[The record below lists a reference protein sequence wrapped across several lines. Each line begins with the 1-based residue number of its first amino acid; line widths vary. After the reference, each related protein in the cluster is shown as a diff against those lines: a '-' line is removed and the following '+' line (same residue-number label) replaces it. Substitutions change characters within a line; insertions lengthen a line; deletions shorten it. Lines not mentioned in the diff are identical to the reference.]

1 MGKPVAFEASAEERD
16 TRGFISMITRRPVDG
31 STANCTLEP
40 PVSTPTRRRQA
51 KASSRMA
58 WYSTS
63 VRVCAGATVMES
75 PVCTPMGSKFSMEQT
90 TTQLSA
96 ASRMTSSSNS
106 FQPAIDFSTRIWPT
120 GLAARPSAAS
130 WPKCAA
136 SSAMPVP
143 LPPRMKLGRTMIGKP
158 MSAAISSASCSE
170 WAKPERGTS
179 RPISSMAALKR
190 SRSSAVAMASG
201 RAPIT
206 STP

>member
-1 MGKPVAFEASAEERD
+1 MGNPVAFEASADERD
-16 TRGFISMITRRPVDG
+16 TRGFISMMTRRPVAG

-75 PVCTPMGSKFSMEQT
+75 PVWTPMGSKFSMEQI

-96 ASRMTSSSNS
+96 ASRITSSSNS
-106 FQPAIDFSTRIWPT
+106 FHPAIDRSTRIWPI
-120 GLAARPSAAS
+120 GLAERPSTAS
-130 WPKCAA
+130 WAKCSA

-143 LPPRMKLGRTMIGKP
+143 LPPRMKLGRTMIGNP
-158 MSAAISSASCSE
+158 ISRAISSASCNE
-170 WAKPERGTS
+170 WAKPDCGTS
-179 RPISSMAALKR
+179 RPMSSMATLKR
-190 SRSSAVAMASG
+190 SRSSAVTIASG